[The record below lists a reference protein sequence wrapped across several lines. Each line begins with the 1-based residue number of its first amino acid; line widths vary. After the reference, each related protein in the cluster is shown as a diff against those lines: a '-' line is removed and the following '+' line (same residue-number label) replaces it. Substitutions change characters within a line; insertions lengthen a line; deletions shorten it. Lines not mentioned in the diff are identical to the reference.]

1 MLRSKKTFWS
11 SNFFYLSSYY
21 GLVAEPRWWL
31 VLRLSQ
37 SNQFRLDLTGTELA
51 KSYTFLNE
59 FMKLLILKSGVFQQG
74 WAYPPCGWFFIETKK
89 FFFRF
94 IFLKIGLD
102 RKCWIRLIL
111 YKSGIYVFVYVFPY
125 SASSVKRNFEYS
137 TLTKSAVCIQMY
149 SCTNLRLLLDVKGA
163 WIVM

>member
-1 MLRSKKTFWS
+1 
-11 SNFFYLSSYY
+11 
-21 GLVAEPRWWL
+21 
-31 VLRLSQ
+31 
-37 SNQFRLDLTGTELA
+37 
-51 KSYTFLNE
+51 
-59 FMKLLILKSGVFQQG
+59 MK
-74 WAYPPCGWFFIETKK
+74 Y
-89 FFFRF
+89 FFRF

-102 RKCWIRLIL
+102 RTLNRLNL
-111 YKSGIYVFVYVFPY
+111 SKSVIYVLFVYVFPY